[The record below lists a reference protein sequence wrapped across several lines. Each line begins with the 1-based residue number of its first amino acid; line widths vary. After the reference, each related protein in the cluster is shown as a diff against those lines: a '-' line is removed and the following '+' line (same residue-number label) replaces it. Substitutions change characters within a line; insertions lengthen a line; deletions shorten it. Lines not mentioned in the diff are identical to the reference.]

1 MYNFTTRNF
10 RQVVAD
16 TKHDEKKI
24 EAILTTEFD
33 KKISLYGS
41 FASLKKQAETLFRLK
56 KQAEKYGL

>member
-33 KKISLYGS
+33 KKISSHYVGQD
-41 FASLKKQAETLFRLK
+41 AKKK
-56 KQAEKYGL
+56 C